1 MEKRR
6 NYLIFTLKKNGYPR
20 NFIRRCLYRAS
31 PTTKSS
37 TEINKRIVL
46 PYIKNVSEITTRL
59 LRPLEIAVAHEP
71 TNSLQTLLC
80 RPKDATS
87 KEDKPNIIY
96 KINRNNCGQ
105 HYIGQS
111 GHPLRLRLHEHQSAI
126 KRHDISSLISMHV
139 DNYGH
144 EFNFDNVEIL
154 DRGNTKNVREFL
166 EAWHSG
172 QSVINRCIDIDP
184 IYQPIRKMINDRK
197 VRGEAEE
204 QPTGKSIQSMTQ
216 QSKETTNHRPHR
228 QSKPLNHSRRDIDS
242 SLHTEVS
249 ADDVV

>member
-1 MEKRR
+1 M
-6 NYLIFTLKKNGYPR
+6 FTLKKNGYPR
-20 NFIRRCLYRAS
+20 NFIRRCLSRAS
-31 PTTKSS
+31 PTRRSS
-37 TEINKRIVL
+37 TEINKRK
-46 PYIKNVSEITTRL
+46 IKKISEITTRL
-59 LRPLEIAVAHEP
+59 LRPLGIGVAHKP

-80 RPKDATS
+80 RPKDATN

-96 KINRNNCGQ
+96 KINCNNCSQ

-111 GHPLRLRLHEHQSAI
+111 GCPLRLRLHEHRLAI
-126 KRHDISSLISMHV
+126 KHHDISSLISMHV

-154 DRGNTKNVREFL
+154 DRGNTKNIREFL

-172 QSVINRCIDIDP
+172 QSAINRCIHIDP

-228 QSKPLNHSRRDIDS
+228 QSKLLNHS
-242 SLHTEVS
+242 LTERY
-249 ADDVV
+249 